1 MSILNSL
8 YSGVTGLQANGQGMS
23 IISDNI
29 ANVNTVGFK
38 KSRGNFQ
45 DLMSMTVLGVGNL
58 SQIGMGTAL
67 MNVQQMFDQGSFENS
82 ANATDMAINGGGFF
96 MVNGTVNGV
105 AGNFYT
111 RAGQFVFDK
120 DGYLVNQDGLNVQ
133 GYGVE
138 PNDPDGAITGGIGD
152 IRITETQVQ
161 PNPTTNLE
169 LNANLD
175 SNADIIAGG
184 FGTPAT
190 FDEAMTNSNFHT
202 VATVYDSLGNAHDT
216 TLYFTKTADN
226 TWSWN
231 AVADG
236 GEVTAPAG
244 GTAGAPIVLGS
255 GTVTFN
261 NDGTLAAV
269 TPTPPTATVTFT
281 GANPQTITFDLGTPA
296 AAGTTATPDQIGLT
310 QFASNSTVHFMSQD
324 GYATGNL
331 RYINVNEDGLITGAY
346 SNGEVLNLGKLALAN
361 FQSSTGLQKLGS
373 NLWGETSG
381 SGQPLIGEAN
391 TGSRGTI
398 MGNALEQSNVDLA
411 EEFVD
416 MIVTQ
421 KAFQANS
428 KSITTTDQMLTTVMD
443 IKR

>member
-8 YSGVTGLQANGQGMS
+8 YSGVSGLQANGQGMS

-45 DLMSMTVLGVGNL
+45 DLMSMTVLGVGNI

-67 MNVQQMFDQGSFENS
+67 MNVQQLFNQGSFENS
-82 ANATDMAINGGGFF
+82 SNATDMAINGGGFF
-96 MVNGTVNGV
+96 IVNGTVNGV
-105 AGNFYT
+105 SGSFYT

-120 DGYLVNQDGLNVQ
+120 DGYMVNQDGLRIQ
-133 GYGVE
+133 GYGVNPTDE
-138 PNDPDGAITGGIGD
+138 DGAIVGGLGD
-152 IRITETQVQ
+152 IRITETQIQ
-161 PNPTTNLE
+161 PNPTTNIE

-175 SNADIIAGG
+175 SNAEIIPGG
-184 FGTPAT
+184 FVSTGT
-190 FDEAMTNSNFHT
+190 FDEAMQSSNFHT
-202 VATVYDSLGNAHDT
+202 VITVYDSLGNAHDT
-216 TLYFTKTADN
+216 TVYFNKTAAN
-226 TWSWN
+226 SWSWN
-231 AVADG
+231 VVADG
-236 GEVTAPAG
+236 GEVTLPAG
-244 GTAGAPIVLGS
+244 GTAGAPLVIGS

-261 NDGTLAAV
+261 SDGTLATV
-269 TPTPPTATVTFT
+269 TTTTPTTVTFT
-281 GANPQTITFDLGTPA
+281 GANPQTIDFDLGTPVPP
-296 AAGTTATPDQIGLT
+296 GTTATPDQIGLT

-331 RYINVNEDGLITGAY
+331 RYVNITEDGLITGAY
-346 SNGEVLNLGKLALAN
+346 SNGEILNLGKVALAN
-361 FQSSTGLQKLGS
+361 FQASTGLQKLGS
-373 NLWGETSG
+373 NLWGETSI

-421 KAFQANS
+421 RAFQANS
-428 KSITTTDQMLTTVMD
+428 KSITTTDQMLNTIME